1 MKMKKQLM
9 PTQAVQFESV
19 EETDRAPAGTY
30 IGFFRDK
37 NIENRFAFSTV
48 RITKPVHPE
57 EIVHYFQERVLEK
70 GLNPDTTWVQ
80 IREPESGFR
89 LTFLW
94 NGATPEEYREFAQRE
109 YEESVR

>member
-1 MKMKKQLM
+1 MTTAPKNI
-9 PTQAVQFESV
+9 QFESV
-19 EETDRAPAGTY
+19 EGTDRAPAGTY

-37 NIENRFAFSTV
+37 NIENQFAFSTV
-48 RITKPVHPE
+48 RITNPVHPE
-57 EIVHYFQERVLEK
+57 KIVHYFQERVLEK

-80 IREPESGFR
+80 VREPESGFR

-94 NGATPEEYREFAQRE
+94 NGATPEDYREFAQRE